1 MNPVLAGIGPS
12 LIRELNS
19 RKQPG
24 DIDLG
29 LGEPRL
35 APDGALL
42 AEAAAWAA
50 DGCRYG
56 PNAGD
61 AELRGI
67 VAGHFGYGGLDHAEN
82 VCITVGSQEAIFLAI
97 KTLCDPARHEVL
109 VVEPAYPLYRKIAQ
123 MEGVPSCGVDLPA
136 ETGFALRAGRVL
148 AAVSDRTRLIVL
160 CSPGNPTGRIAPRS
174 ELVELALGLL
184 QRSDPPFVLVDEA
197 YRELYLGD
205 DPPPQLADL
214 YPRTV
219 VAGSLSKSN
228 ALTGLRLGWLMGP
241 TDAIA
246 AATRVHQ
253 LVLTSAS
260 TLSQRVASLLF
271 ENHRLGDHRAHYQA
285 SWTAYRA
292 ALAAHGLYHVI
303 PEGGFYAMVRLP
315 EWLASDGV
323 QAAFDLQAA
332 GGVVAIPGE
341 AFGEAAR
348 GWLRTSF
355 VASAT
360 DLAEGAARMARF
372 FERARRAGIAGS
384 RGPR

>member
-35 APDGALL
+35 PPDGAIL

-50 DGCRYG
+50 AGCRYG

-67 VAGHFGYGGLDHAEN
+67 VARHFAYDGLDRAEN
-82 VCITVGSQEAIFLAI
+82 VCLTVGSQEAIFLAL
-97 KTLCDPARHEVL
+97 KTVCAPGRDEVL

-123 MEGVPSCGVDLPA
+123 LEGVASRGVDLPGD
-136 ETGFALRAGRVL
+136 TGFGFQADRVL
-148 AAVSDRTRLIVL
+148 AALSERTRLIVL

-174 ELVELALGLL
+174 ELAELARGLL
-184 QRSDPPFVLVDEA
+184 PRTDPPFVLVDEA

-205 DPPPQLADL
+205 APVPQLADL
-214 YPRTV
+214 YPRTL

-228 ALTGLRLGWLMGP
+228 ALTGLRLGWLLAP
-241 TDAIA
+241 ADVLA

-260 TLSQRVASLLF
+260 TLSQRAARLLF
-271 ENHRLGDHRAHYQA
+271 EGDRLGAHRAHYQA
-285 SWTAYRA
+285 RWTVYRA
-292 ALAAHGLYHVI
+292 ALEAQGLEYVT
-303 PEGGFYAMVRLP
+303 PEGGFYTMVRLP
-315 EWLASDGV
+315 GPLAADGV
-323 QAAFDLQAA
+323 QAAFDLQAQ

-341 AFGEAAR
+341 AFGESAR

-355 VASAT
+355 VASAA

-372 FERARRAGIAGS
+372 FARSVAAGRPG
-384 RGPR
+384 